1 MIRAPMTV
9 VVMGWGGSAW
19 CGSRQRSGQ
28 YHDQPEDT
36 LCTDTHL
43 RLYAPSPG
51 YLKNPVL
58 GRYVIATAHLDRRP
72 CSKTPRP
79 AGKAVT
85 HFDND
90 GDPT

>member
-1 MIRAPMTV
+1 MTV